1 MFKTFMRIFAAVA
14 RLFDQAPPPVR
25 QRSSLTGLLDDSL
38 AAMRRKRFVDP
49 GTRFSM
55 PQQLSSWYFGSDPD
69 RDRPGRSDPVV
80 DQYR

>member
-1 MFKTFMRIFAAVA
+1 MFKTLKRIFASVA
-14 RLFDQAPPPVR
+14 DLFGHEPTVKHRSTLNGLFDE
-25 QRSSLTGLLDDSL
+25 SL

-49 GTRFSM
+49 WTRFSK

-69 RDRPGRSDPVV
+69 SDRPGRSDPVV